1 MRGLKL
7 AAGTVAAK
15 HLGRIPYGM
24 RGLKSDL
31 RFCGD
36 DLVRSHPIRDAWI
49 EINHIAE
56 TKTNKASRIPYGMR
70 GLKSSRTS
78 PKSTRSSSHPIRDA
92 WIEINN
98 R

>member
-1 MRGLKL
+1 MRGLKF
-7 AAGTVAAK
+7 VD
-15 HLGRIPYGM
+15 LGDV
-24 RGLKSDL
+24 GLDL
-31 RFCGD
+31 G
-36 DLVRSHPIRDAWI
+36 SHPIRDAWI